1 MIIEKPK
8 KCSDCPYTTYY
19 NGIRICGFP
28 IHTRDELMIDVTSFK
43 VPSDYVPNWCKIPD
57 INNTYDSLSGTE
69 KEAYE
74 MFVKMALV
82 YRMLNH

>member
-1 MIIEKPK
+1 MLIEKPE

-28 IHTRDELMIDVTSFK
+28 IRTRDELIIDVTSFQL
-43 VPSDYVPNWCKIPD
+43 PYEGTPDWCKIPE
-57 INNTYDSLSGTE
+57 INIMYDNLAGTE

-74 MFVKMALV
+74 MFVKMALA
-82 YRMLNH
+82 YSMLNH